1 MRYVVVGFVA
11 AVAATVL
18 AAPAGAT
25 LKLETAVGRAQ
36 TIGNGA
42 SAAAAISSDG
52 RYIAFVSDANNFGPT
67 DTNGAPD
74 VYRLDRQTGT
84 FQLVDVGPDSQQAD
98 AGAATCGGCVALS
111 NDGRYVAFI
120 SQATNLTGLPT
131 NQTYQVYVRDMTQG
145 ITTMVSQAAGGGGGD
160 NSSGVVGQAQGFP
173 ISMSSDG
180 RYVAFSSQASDLVVG
195 AGGNLRIL
203 AYARDVVSGKTAV
216 ISTSTTGAVADGDSY
231 VG

>member
-1 MRYVVVGFVA
+1 MTRRRRRSPR
-11 AVAATVL
+11 
-18 AAPAGAT
+18 AP
-25 LKLETAVGRAQ
+25 R
-36 TIGNGA
+36 
-42 SAAAAISSDG
+42 AAAAISSDG

-203 AYARDVVSGKTAV
+203 AYARDVVSGKTAAIRTTTRDGRMGARTQV
-216 ISTSTTGAVADGDSY
+216 ATTASTPATIVSSRSSSGSSA
-231 VG
+231 